1 MHKLICL
8 SGMNKGGEFVLAE
21 GENSIGRSEKNN
33 ICVFDKKVSRT
44 HCRLH
49 VSEQSA
55 VLEDFGSTNGSRIN
69 NVFVNGKQ
77 EIRAGDHLRV
87 GQTVFLLS
95 NSPLLGTAEDAEPV
109 QNEDKE
115 YGIYR
120 NIGNKWTLVKTL
132 YAPPGAVFYSG
143 QSVSHKGK
151 TYLSTAVLYSSSGNG
166 VMYLCSMED
175 GRLIQVSKN
184 DSTKRSMDLEVIST
198 GEKLFAYYYDY
209 LTGKLY
215 LSVLQ

>member
-115 YGIYR
+115 YGTALEATSFHVTKTTAFR
-120 NIGNKWTLVKTL
+120 KMKTDKTGGNV
-132 YAPPGAVFYSG
+132 GF
-143 QSVSHKGK
+143 
-151 TYLSTAVLYSSSGNG
+151 LSFF
-166 VMYLCSMED
+166 
-175 GRLIQVSKN
+175 
-184 DSTKRSMDLEVIST
+184 
-198 GEKLFAYYYDY
+198 EKEN
-209 LTGKLY
+209 K
-215 LSVLQ
+215 